1 MTLKWDRYYRHLH
14 YAIAALSWYRILR
27 SSGIPTRSLP
37 FSFFLFT
44 RQALSSNWFP
54 WNKCLGFEEHGN
66 DWRMALVLFAW
77 LGFIWLFFFFSF
89 HFCLFGLFG
98 FYLLV
103 FCSKK
108 ECNPLSLAQTH
119 CDWQVKEAAR
129 FYFRRP
135 SYVVSMVTRSRHIYV
150 CCRPFYIPVIFSCFH
165 YLSGPWA
172 WIDVHYC
179 ASIQSAAVRFV
190 AKLLASYVMTSL
202 THATRPNADA
212 DAKTKTKTKKTP
224 LLSLDSLDFDSYVR
238 LSFSILTRFEKE
250 NSSNKRRRNE

>member
-1 MTLKWDRYYRHLH
+1 MATTEGW
-14 YAIAALSWYRILR
+14 R
-27 SSGIPTRSLP
+27 SSCLP
-37 FSFFLFT
+37 
-44 RQALSSNWFP
+44 
-54 WNKCLGFEEHGN
+54 
-66 DWRMALVLFAW
+66 DWVLF
-77 LGFIWLFFFFSF
+77 GFFFFSF
-89 HFCLFGLFG
+89 HFCLFGLLG

-212 DAKTKTKTKKTP
+212 DAKTKTKTKKLPSSRSTRSISIRMCGCRFQFSP
-224 LLSLDSLDFDSYVR
+224 DSKKKTAATNADAMNKYKARKQS
-238 LSFSILTRFEKE
+238 TQ
-250 NSSNKRRRNE
+250 SNKNGMGWNLVQGNRVWNP